1 MQMPKFFYNLK
12 ENSPFRISLVAA
24 TILILE
30 LTFIRQLPAENH
42 SLSYFSNL
50 ILMSSFFG
58 LGLGCILSKK
68 PQYTFLLPFGVVGVY
83 VFLLL
88 TRGMVVYEEA
98 SVVHFWLQP
107 PAGAEGKI
115 RLPILIS
122 VVWAFIVAL
131 LPFITLGQALAQE
144 MDKHPRLVAY
154 SWDIAGSL
162 GGTIIFALS
171 SYFLLPPWIWP
182 AILMI
187 VYGFIFVSQKNK
199 TVLLIYI
206 LSGILFLDFSNTA
219 YNARWSPYYLV
230 QHFKNPLGI
239 SVWVNSSF
247 HQEALNFTST
257 DPEYKDKAE
266 FMLGKFSSPYV
277 VYREHNEGR
286 NPESVLVLGAG
297 TGNDVNVALANG
309 VKKVTAIEIDPV
321 ILDLGRKEN
330 PHRPY
335 SDERVTLV
343 LDDARHFLE
352 ATKEKFDLIVFGT
365 LDSQT
370 LLSGVANLRLENYV
384 YTVESLTKARD
395 LLKEGGM
402 VALYY
407 SVFKPWLYGR
417 IYTTIRAAFGDQ
429 SKILFSEDPFLFN
442 TLIIAAKDI
451 PTLKDSNENVTRF
464 GNDIPSVDNW
474 PFLYIERPTIAPIY
488 QKLFIFLVLLI
499 LLSFFILKR
508 THASSSLHLNF
519 LFMGVGF
526 TLMESAAIVRLALLF
541 GSTWVVNV
549 IVFSAV
555 LIMIFL
561 ANLLVLKD

>member
-1 MQMPKFFYNLK
+1 MLFFCAC
-12 ENSPFRISLVAA
+12 F
-24 TILILE
+24 
-30 LTFIRQLPAENH
+30 
-42 SLSYFSNL
+42 
-50 ILMSSFFG
+50 
-58 LGLGCILSKK
+58 
-68 PQYTFLLPFGVVGVY
+68 
-83 VFLLL
+83 
-88 TRGMVVYEEA
+88 
-98 SVVHFWLQP
+98 
-107 PAGAEGKI
+107 
-115 RLPILIS
+115 
-122 VVWAFIVAL
+122 
-131 LPFITLGQALAQE
+131 
-144 MDKHPRLVAY
+144 
-154 SWDIAGSL
+154 
-162 GGTIIFALS
+162 
-171 SYFLLPPWIWP
+171 
-182 AILMI
+182 
-187 VYGFIFVSQKNK
+187 
-199 TVLLIYI
+199 
-206 LSGILFLDFSNTA
+206 
-219 YNARWSPYYLV
+219 YY
-230 QHFKNPLGI
+230 KG
-239 SVWVNSSF
+239 
-247 HQEALNFTST
+247 
-257 DPEYKDKAE
+257 
-266 FMLGKFSSPYV
+266 
-277 VYREHNEGR
+277 
-286 NPESVLVLGAG
+286 
-297 TGNDVNVALANG
+297 
-309 VKKVTAIEIDPV
+309 
-321 ILDLGRKEN
+321 
-330 PHRPY
+330 
-335 SDERVTLV
+335 
-343 LDDARHFLE
+343 ARHFLE

-561 ANLLVLKD
+561 ANLLVLKDRAPSKFFSWVLLFAAILLNYLFPVSSLASFDPILRVLFSGLLIGLPVFAAAITFSYLFKTQLSTGFALGMNLIGAMAGGMVEYVSMAIGMRGVWLVVFGIYLLAYVATMVKVSDSDPSIA